1 MEDITDADYKHAKR
15 LWEGFEIKHFV
26 NMAICM
32 FKAILLCY
40 PIYLKI
46 LETNRFKYMYF
57 AVLILFTVQ
66 SWQAA
71 LEKTE
76 DLKLE
81 LLSDIG
87 MLLCRS

>member
-1 MEDITDADYKHAKR
+1 
-15 LWEGFEIKHFV
+15 
-26 NMAICM
+26 MAFCM

-40 PIYLKI
+40 PIYLKM
-46 LETNRFKYMYF
+46 LETNAFKYMYF

-71 LEKTE
+71 LQKTE

-81 LLSDIG
+81 LLTDID

>member
-1 MEDITDADYKHAKR
+1 MEDITDADYNHAKR
-15 LWEGFEIKHFV
+15 LWKGFEIKLFV
-26 NMAICM
+26 NMAFCM

-40 PIYLKI
+40 PIYLKM
-46 LETNRFKYMYF
+46 LETNAFKYMYF

-66 SWQAA
+66 SCQAA

-76 DLKLE
+76 DLKLK
-81 LLSDIG
+81 LLTDIE